1 MMGQMNPQMMQM
13 MQQQMGGG
21 NAMANPMMAMMKNMM
36 PNQPSG
42 PASNMAPPPP
52 GGSRFSSEPPGPR
65 PLFAAGQAQPP
76 PGGPP
81 GSGPVRGA
89 VGQPVGKIVSSS
101 ANSRIVHP
109 EDDVSLEELKAKKYK
124 HLADRTGTVQFS
136 MGLSSNNQRDNNK
149 DRENE
154 GYDNG

>member
-1 MMGQMNPQMMQM
+1 
-13 MQQQMGGG
+13 
-21 NAMANPMMAMMKNMM
+21 MMKNMM

-42 PASNMAPPPP
+42 PASNMAP
-52 GGSRFSSEPPGPR
+52 PPGPR

-154 GYDNG
+154 GYDNGNTFDRNESADRSHKPKGPTKGRLPFKGPSRGGFGSK

>member
-1 MMGQMNPQMMQM
+1 
-13 MQQQMGGG
+13 MGGPG
-21 NAMANPMMAMMKNMM
+21 NGAMPNPMMAMMKNMM
-36 PNQPSG
+36 PNQSSAGQP
-42 PASNMAPPPP
+42 SNMAPPPP
-52 GGSRFSSEPPGPR
+52 TGGSRFSSEPSGAG
-65 PLFAAGQAQPP
+65 PLFAAGQSQPP

-81 GSGPVRGA
+81 SGPVRGA

-136 MGLSSNNQRDNNK
+136 MGLSSSNS
-149 DRENE
+149 RENQNE
-154 GYDNG
+154 NGNRFDNG

>member
-1 MMGQMNPQMMQM
+1 VAQDVSSILSVPYEY
-13 MQQQMGGG
+13 
-21 NAMANPMMAMMKNMM
+21 
-36 PNQPSG
+36 PSLV
-42 PASNMAPPPP
+42 
-52 GGSRFSSEPPGPR
+52 SSEPPGPR

-124 HLADRTGTVQFS
+124 HLGSFQNIANVSGNISLAKYKSLLLLKTAS
-136 MGLSSNNQRDNNK
+136 LKLANI
-149 DRENE
+149 
-154 GYDNG
+154 

>member
-1 MMGQMNPQMMQM
+1 
-13 MQQQMGGG
+13 
-21 NAMANPMMAMMKNMM
+21 MANPMMAMMKNMM

-52 GGSRFSSEPPGPR
+52 GGSRCKPIIISMNKYFALLVSSEPPGPR

-124 HLADRTGTVQFS
+124 HLGIFQKYSIPKYRIFRQTYE
-136 MGLSSNNQRDNNK
+136 LH
-149 DRENE
+149 
-154 GYDNG
+154 